1 MADKEKYLIKIQ
13 GKLIEVSEDVYYAY
27 FHMER
32 QERTQEE
39 KKQRNEVMSYDALD
53 NGDTVGMENI
63 ADVSSPS
70 MEEQAVAKEMYE
82 RLHHAIEALPRSER
96 ELIRAIYFEGK
107 TEREYAKQQGCSQNK
122 IFKQRVKT
130 LSKLKMF
137 LDFIG
142 SF

>member
-1 MADKEKYLIKIQ
+1 MADNEKYLIRLQ
-13 GKLIEVSEDVYYAY
+13 GKAIEVSKDVYYAY
-27 FHMER
+27 FQMER

-39 KKQRNEVMSYDALD
+39 KHQRNHVVSYDALD
-53 NGDTVGMENI
+53 NMELVGAEGF
-63 ADVSSPS
+63 ADLETPS
-70 MEEQAVAKEMYE
+70 MEELVIAKELYE
-82 RLHHAIEALPRSER
+82 RLHHAVDTLPRAER

-107 TEREYAKQQGCSQNK
+107 TERECAKERGCSQNK

-137 LDFIG
+137 LDFMG

>member
-1 MADKEKYLIKIQ
+1 MADKEKYMIKIQ
-13 GKLIEVSEDVYYAY
+13 GNLIEVSEDVYYAY

-39 KKQRNEVMSYDALD
+39 KQQRNAVVSYDALD
-53 NGDTVGMENI
+53 DGETVGLENI
-63 ADVSSPS
+63 ADLSAPS
-70 MEEQAVAKEMYE
+70 MEERSIAKEMYE
-82 RLHHAIEALPRSER
+82 RLHHAVAALPRAER

-137 LDFIG
+137 LDFMR

>member
-1 MADKEKYLIKIQ
+1 MADKEKHIIKIQ

-39 KKQRNEVMSYDALD
+39 KQQRNEVLSYDTLD
-53 NGDTVGMENI
+53 DGETVGVENI
-63 ADVSSPS
+63 ADISTPS
-70 MEEQAVAKEMYE
+70 MEEQVIAKELYE
-82 RLHHAIEALPRSER
+82 RLHYAVSALPRNER
-96 ELIRAIYFEGK
+96 ELISAIYFEGN

-122 IFKQRVKT
+122 VFKQRVKT

>member
-1 MADKEKYLIKIQ
+1 MADKEKYMIKIQ

-39 KKQRNEVMSYDALD
+39 KQQRNEVLSYDALD
-53 NGDTVGMENI
+53 DGETVGVENI
-63 ADVSSPS
+63 ADFSTPS
-70 MEEQAVAKEMYE
+70 MEEQVIAKELYK
-82 RLHHAIEALPRSER
+82 RLYHAVSALPRKER
-96 ELIRAIYFEGK
+96 ELISAIYFEGK

-122 IFKQRVKT
+122 VFKQRVKT

>member
-53 NGDTVGMENI
+53 DGETLGMENI
-63 ADVSSPS
+63 ADMSSPS
-70 MEEQAVAKEMYE
+70 MEEQAIAKEMYE
-82 RLHHAIEALPRSER
+82 RLHHAVEALPRSER